1 MRQGDRM
8 LDEKAFIAELKKK
21 VEKEL
26 VERELNE
33 LTFWKEELG
42 KLSQKK
48 SESLG
53 SLQLEL
59 KNFIQ
64 RMENRIKI
72 LKKGTDI

>member
-1 MRQGDRM
+1 MTASFD
-8 LDEKAFIAELKKK
+8 DKAFVVELKKK
-21 VEKEL
+21 IEKEL
-26 VERELNE
+26 AERELNE

-59 KNFIQ
+59 KNLIQ
-64 RMENRIKI
+64 RMENRIKM
-72 LKKGTDI
+72 LKKGSGM